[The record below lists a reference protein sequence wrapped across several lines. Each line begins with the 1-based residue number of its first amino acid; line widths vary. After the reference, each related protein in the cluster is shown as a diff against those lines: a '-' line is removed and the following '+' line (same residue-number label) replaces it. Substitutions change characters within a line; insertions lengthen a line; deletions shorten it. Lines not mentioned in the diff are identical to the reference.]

1 MLSRAW
7 PNTVRLNPFALTLR
21 YLRTGYAL
29 RIEGHFP
36 ASIRFAY
43 PVLSLSK
50 GQPERI
56 LFLTEQYWGLAPTP
70 LPRRG
75 PQGETMVRAEPGDV
89 KTGGAR
95 CEAPGSPGEEP
106 AFYNVL
112 GFQPR

>member
-36 ASIRFAY
+36 ASI
-43 PVLSLSK
+43 P
-50 GQPERI
+50 QPERI

-75 PQGETMVRAEPGDV
+75 PQGETMMRAEPVDV
-89 KTGGAR
+89 KTGGAS
-95 CEAPGSPGEEP
+95 CVAPGSLGEES
-106 AFYNVL
+106 AFDNVL
-112 GFQPR
+112 GFQPSYNVCEQLPFL